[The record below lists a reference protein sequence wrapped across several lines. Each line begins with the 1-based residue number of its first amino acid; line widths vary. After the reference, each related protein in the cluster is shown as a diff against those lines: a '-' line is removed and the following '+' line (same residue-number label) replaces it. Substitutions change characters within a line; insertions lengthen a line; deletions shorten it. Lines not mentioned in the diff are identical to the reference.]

1 MSADWLFA
9 LAPGVPVRI
18 CTASTTRVDTV
29 TVTAVT
35 ATEIRCGA
43 RRFTLDGRGIES
55 ATWLEPWRAL
65 RSIGK
70 PRKQTEG
77 ATP

>member
-1 MSADWLFA
+1 MLSDWLST
-9 LAPGVPVRI
+9 LAIGVPVRI

-43 RRFTLDGRGIES
+43 RRFALDGRGIGS
-55 ATWLEPWRAL
+55 ATWIEPYRAP
-65 RSIGK
+65 RPIGR
-70 PRKQTEG
+70 PRKTSPN
-77 ATP
+77 T

>member
-1 MSADWLFA
+1 MSDWLSTLVA
-9 LAPGVPVRI
+9 GTPVRI
-18 CTASTTRVDTV
+18 CTASTTRVDQA

-43 RRFTLDGRGIES
+43 RRFTLSGAGIGS

-65 RSIGK
+65 RPIGK